1 MKKAYCILLCI
12 FVFFSCMC
20 VSTQA
25 ANTDLTLSEVSE
37 EEKLN
42 FEKKLTLF
50 KQQNNTDAFSDAFI
64 YSLSVSAAERCA
76 ILKERFLSW
85 MQKRNRFY
93 PCSLQKVCPAV
104 IAVYDANG
112 DLLRVLKFHENFLEN
127 LRTPSE
133 VSIGWQ
139 NDNLLLF
146 YSTQHVLVYDL
157 DGNLLNVY
165 QYEHDASLVYS
176 SAQYTVNDTVYQLEY
191 SSPLIHYLG
200 GNRYNVLSKTTADE
214 ETTILFKSSKALPSA
229 TVSALLTF
237 AFVFITPGVVALCI
251 FYKKKQKHP

>member
-25 ANTDLTLSEVSE
+25 ANTDLSLTEVSE

-42 FEKKLTLF
+42 FAKKLTLF

-64 YSLSVSAAERCA
+64 YSLSVSEDERCA
-76 ILKERFLSW
+76 IFLD
-85 MQKRNRFY
+85 N
-93 PCSLQKVCPAV
+93 AV

-112 DLLRVLKFHENFLEN
+112 ELLRVLKFHENFLEN
-127 LRTPSE
+127 LRIPSE

-157 DGNLLNVY
+157 DGHLLNVY
-165 QYEHDASLVYS
+165 QYEHDASTMYS
-176 SAQYTVNDTVYQLEY
+176 PTQYTVNNTVYQLEY

-214 ETTILFKSSKALPSA
+214 ETTTLFKSSKALPSA

-237 AFVFITPGVVALCI
+237 AFVFITPGVIALYI
-251 FYKKKQKHP
+251 FIRKNKGIRNN

>member
-1 MKKAYCILLCI
+1 MKKAYYILVCALI
-12 FVFFSCMC
+12 FLSCMC

-25 ANTDLTLSEVSE
+25 ANTDFSLTEVSE

-42 FEKKLTLF
+42 FEKELTLF
-50 KQQNNTDAFSDAFI
+50 KQQSNTDAFSDAFI
-64 YSLSVSAAERCA
+64 YSLSVSEDERCA
-76 ILKERFLSW
+76 ILLD
-85 MQKRNRFY
+85 N
-93 PCSLQKVCPAV
+93 AV
-104 IAVYDANG
+104 IAIYDANG

-133 VSIGWQ
+133 VFIAWQ

-146 YSTQHVLVYDL
+146 YSTQHVLAYDL

-165 QYEHDASLVYS
+165 QYEHDASTVYS
-176 SAQYTVNDTVYQLEY
+176 PTQYTVNNTVYQLEY

-214 ETTILFKSSKALPSA
+214 ETTILFKTSKALPSA

-237 AFVFITPGVVALCI
+237 AFVFITPGVIALCI